1 MSEDIIV
8 LQSEAS
14 ASKYTVQL
22 MDTYD
27 LSLQFLKSTKGKL
40 EFLVGVNG
48 KNIGKF
54 NLLSQHSIRRIIKP
68 GGVPQI
74 HADQFEQDMLT
85 VGIMLRDGDYKA
97 EKKVEKKQEAAHI
110 GKPSSMGA
118 ITPSIIEDF
127 LEQPDLLDKVSEI
140 LHHSRPEP
148 FIGDESNLLLT
159 FLVILS
165 CKTGH
170 PLNLEMV
177 GQSASGK
184 TYMALTA
191 RNGFPDDMVSV
202 LAGAS
207 REAMKYDYDETDAD
221 GNFISHVD
229 NQCMI
234 ILEKD
239 ESEAFMRRMKPLM
252 SGDDDELIWKTPI
265 RNELTGEI
273 ETKAFII
280 KGRPSFITLTTRN
293 PSEAEQITRQ
303 LLMTP
308 DSSAEKVSAVVSG
321 SLMAR
326 ARPEEL
332 DIHID
337 LDLCKGSMG
346 RLEKK
351 SVRNI
356 FAPLMVEFFPA
367 RSAQHQRDVKK
378 VLSIVDSLAT
388 LHQRQRPSEEINGQP
403 YILASIED
411 NVMALA
417 LADSVLRASLSGVPD
432 DTWLVFLEM
441 VKMDEAGRAMTE
453 ETILK
458 WLHIHAFNC
467 SKHLLGNKYLKTLED
482 AGLIEVATRGGGRG
496 GRKKS
501 WRIVNAR
508 KTLVEAYALA
518 PLFIKSVRNELSDT
532 VQEFTD
538 VLSSAQPAEASP
550 SLSPNQKRTLASFG
564 VKEAWEDTAA
574 AILVPRYMTYKGR
587 SSIVYR
593 MLDGMKNRQSMFN
606 KLPAWFAE
614 STGDDDSL
622 QRHKALQVTL
632 REASVDSAADDSSEY
647 WNDLM
652 ESHMAEWDEEGNHS

>member
-1 MSEDIIV
+1 MNEDIIV
-8 LQSEAS
+8 VQSAES
-14 ASKYTVQL
+14 SSKYNVEVL
-22 MDTYD
+22 GFEVE
-27 LSLQFLKSTKGKL
+27 LQFLSATKGKL
-40 EFLVGVNG
+40 EFLVSVNG
-48 KNIGKF
+48 KQVGKF

-68 GGVPQI
+68 GAIPAL
-74 HADQFEQDMLT
+74 HADAFEQSMLT
-85 VGIMLRDGDYKA
+85 VGVMLRDGNYKT
-97 EKKVEKKQEAAHI
+97 EKKTEKRQEAAHI
-110 GKPSSMGA
+110 GKPSSMGL
-118 ITPSIIEDF
+118 ITPTTLEEF
-127 LEQPDLLDKVSEI
+127 LERDDLLDAVSDI

-148 FIGDESNLLLT
+148 FIGDEANLILT

-191 RNGFPDDMVSV
+191 RNGFPDDMVNV

-207 REAMKYDYDETDAD
+207 REAMKYDYDETDED

-229 NQCMI
+229 NRCII

-308 DSSAEKVSAVVSG
+308 DSSSEKVSAVVSG

-346 RLEKK
+346 ALNKVG
-351 SVRNI
+351 VRNI
-356 FAPLMVEFFPA
+356 FAPLMVDFFPA

-388 LHQRQRPSEEINGQP
+388 LHQRQRPTEEINGEP

-411 NVMALA
+411 NVMALS

-467 SKHLLGNKYLKTLED
+467 SKHMLSNKYLSTLED
-482 AGLIEVATRGGGRG
+482 AGLIEVASRGGGRG

-508 KTLVEAYALA
+508 KSLVEAYALA
-518 PLFIKSVRNELSDT
+518 PLFVKTVRSQLKST
-532 VQEFTD
+532 IQEFTD
-538 VLSSAQPAEASP
+538 VLSSAQPADSTPRLAP
-550 SLSPNQKRTLASFG
+550 KQKATLLAFG
-564 VKEAWEDTAA
+564 VHEDWLDVAA
-574 AILVPRYMTYKGR
+574 SILVPRYLTYKGR
-587 SSIVYR
+587 GSVVYR
-593 MLDGMKNRQSMFN
+593 MLEGMKARQTMFN
-606 KLPAWFAE
+606 KMPAWFTESSAE
-614 STGDDDSL
+614 DEKTL
-622 QRHKALQVTL
+622 ERHQALQETL
-632 REASVDSAADDSSEY
+632 REASVDSTADESDDY
-647 WNDLM
+647 WNNLM
-652 ESHMAEWDEEGNHS
+652 ESHMAEWDNEENHS